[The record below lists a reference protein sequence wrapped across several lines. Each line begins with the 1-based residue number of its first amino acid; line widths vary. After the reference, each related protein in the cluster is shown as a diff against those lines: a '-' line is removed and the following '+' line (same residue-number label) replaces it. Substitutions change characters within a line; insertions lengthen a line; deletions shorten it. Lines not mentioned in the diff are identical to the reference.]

1 MHDVKVL
8 TRSIARHSISLIY
21 SSLIS
26 ILLLAPSSVRAQEQ
40 PDLDALAAAAA
51 ARIHKSLKS
60 HGNKILVIDFADP
73 QAKGSGLGV
82 LLADRFADSLRK
94 NTQGLVVLD
103 RAVFAS
109 ATSEDILTPEV
120 RADEQSARC
129 YCRQLGADFAVEGMI
144 DSSAGQ
150 LQLKLRVT
158 RLTDWKRIFD
168 GTASL
173 PLRSE
178 LRADVSKPVDTS
190 PISSGS
196 DKNTWT
202 SPDSALSTADAAAV
216 RAPANVKASVPTCT
230 YCPAAQFSEAAVK
243 AKAQGTILLA
253 LIIDAAGRPASISV
267 MRGLPCSLNSQAI
280 EAVKKW
286 RFKPALDSNDNPTP
300 ARQVVEITFHLY

>member
-8 TRSIARHSISLIY
+8 TRSIARRSISLIF

-40 PDLDALAAAAA
+40 PDLDALAATAAA
-51 ARIHKSLKS
+51 QIHKSLKS

-73 QAKGSGLGV
+73 QAKASALGV

-103 RAVFAS
+103 RAVFAR
-109 ATSEDILTPEV
+109 ATSDDILTPEA

-129 YCRQLGADFAVEGMI
+129 YCRQLGADFTVEGMI

-150 LQLKLRVT
+150 LQLRLRVT

-168 GTASL
+168 GTALL

-178 LRADVSKPVDTS
+178 LRADVSKPVDPS
-190 PISSGS
+190 PIPSGS

-202 SPDSALSTADAAAV
+202 SPDAPPGTADAA
-216 RAPANVKASVPTCT
+216 RTPASMKASIPTCV

-243 AKAQGTILLA
+243 AKAQGTIFLNV
-253 LIIDAAGRPASISV
+253 IIDTAGHPSSISV
-267 MRGLPCSLNSQAI
+267 GRGLPCDLNSQAI
-280 EAVKKW
+280 ETVKQW
-286 RFKPALDSNDNPTP
+286 RLKPAVDTDGNPVP
-300 ARQVVEITFHLY
+300 ARQMVEITFHLY

>member
-8 TRSIARHSISLIY
+8 TRSIARHSISLIF

-26 ILLLAPSSVRAQEQ
+26 VLLLLAPSSVRAQEQ
-40 PDLDALAAAAA
+40 PDLDALAATAAA
-51 ARIHKSLKS
+51 QIHKSLKS

-73 QAKGSGLGV
+73 QAKASGLGV

-109 ATSEDILTPEV
+109 ATSEDTLTPEV

-129 YCRQLGADFAVEGMI
+129 YCRQLGADFAVEGVI

-178 LRADVSKPVDTS
+178 LRSDISKPVVTS

-202 SPDSALSTADAAAV
+202 SPDAAPGTADAA
-216 RAPANVKASVPTCT
+216 RTPASMKASIPTCV

-243 AKAQGTILLA
+243 AKARGTILLA

-286 RFKPALDSNDNPTP
+286 RFNPALDSNDNPTP